1 MHNYQSHRFCI
12 APMLDWTDRHCR
24 YLLRLLTTH
33 SLLYTEMVT
42 TGALLHGDPEYFLGH
57 DAAEHPLALQL
68 GGSDPSALSECA
80 RIGMDFGYDEINLNV
95 GCPSNRVQSGRFGA
109 CLMAEPELVAD
120 CIAAMNHAVSI
131 PVTVKTRIGIDDRD
145 SYEEL
150 ALFIQSVQ
158 EAGCD
163 TVIIHAR
170 KAYLQGLSPKENRT
184 VPPLNYGFAWRIKE
198 EFPRLTI
205 ITNGGIGNLEQASIQ
220 LEKVDGVMLGR
231 AAYHNP
237 WLLTQVDGRIFNDP
251 HPVPSRMEIVHS
263 MIPYIERELQR
274 GSRLKHITRHML
286 GLFQGVPGARNWRR
300 HLSENAPRADA
311 GSEVIIE
318 ALAQR
323 ARATS
328 GSGDTEPP
336 TGSYNHGHG

>member
-1 MHNYQSHRFCI
+1 
-12 APMLDWTDRHCR
+12 MLDWTDRHCR
-24 YLLRLLTTH
+24 YLLRLLTAH

-42 TGALLHGDPEYFLGH
+42 TGALLHGDPERFLGH

-68 GGSDPSALSECA
+68 GGSDPAALSACA
-80 RIGMDFGYDEINLNV
+80 RIGEDFGYDEINLNV
-95 GCPSNRVQSGRFGA
+95 GCPSDRVQSGRFGA

-120 CIAAMNHAVSI
+120 CIAAMKHAVSI
-131 PVTVKTRIGIDDRD
+131 PVTVKTRIGIDDQD

-150 ALFIQSVQ
+150 AHFIQSVQ

-170 KAYLQGLSPKENRT
+170 KAYLQGLSPKQNRT
-184 VPPLNYGFAWRIKE
+184 VPPLNYGFAWRIKQ
-198 EFPRLTI
+198 EFPKLTI
-205 ITNGGIGNLEQASIQ
+205 IINGGIENLEQASVQ
-220 LEKVDGVMLGR
+220 LDKVDGVMLGR
-231 AAYHNP
+231 TAYHNP
-237 WLLTQVDGRIFNDP
+237 WLLAQVDGRIFNDP
-251 HPVPSRMEIVHS
+251 HPVPSRTEIVHS

-286 GLFQGVPGARNWRR
+286 GLFQGVPGARHWRR
-300 HLSENAPRADA
+300 CLSENSPRVDA
-311 GSEVIIE
+311 GSEVVIE

-323 ARATS
+323 ARAATGIGGTDS
-328 GSGDTEPP
+328 P

>member
-184 VPPLNYGFAWRIKE
+184 VPPLNYGFAWRIKQ

-205 ITNGGIGNLEQASIQ
+205 ITNGGIGNLEQASI
-220 LEKVDGVMLGR
+220 
-231 AAYHNP
+231 
-237 WLLTQVDGRIFNDP
+237 
-251 HPVPSRMEIVHS
+251 
-263 MIPYIERELQR
+263 
-274 GSRLKHITRHML
+274 
-286 GLFQGVPGARNWRR
+286 
-300 HLSENAPRADA
+300 
-311 GSEVIIE
+311 
-318 ALAQR
+318 
-323 ARATS
+323 
-328 GSGDTEPP
+328 
-336 TGSYNHGHG
+336 